1 MTPTTLP
8 SRVRPASNRA
18 IGDHSEPL
26 RRETK
31 TYNPLQL
38 SFDLPCSLRSES
50 QVSPESQASLI
61 NVGKGRT
68 MKRMRAVLLSAVIAA
83 GSLAGTSAWADRGYY
98 RGPGPRYP
106 SHHYHYGGG
115 PWIGL
120 GAGLLFGSALYWA
133 TRPPPP
139 TVYVAP
145 EPVVVVQ
152 PQASGGEWW
161 YFCRAAGAYYPYVQQ
176 CPTGWERVPPY
187 PAD

>member
-1 MTPTTLP
+1 
-8 SRVRPASNRA
+8 
-18 IGDHSEPL
+18 
-26 RRETK
+26 
-31 TYNPLQL
+31 
-38 SFDLPCSLRSES
+38 
-50 QVSPESQASLI
+50 
-61 NVGKGRT
+61 

-106 SHHYHYGGG
+106 TYHHHYGGG

-120 GAGLLFGSALYWA
+120 GAGLLFGSALYWAA